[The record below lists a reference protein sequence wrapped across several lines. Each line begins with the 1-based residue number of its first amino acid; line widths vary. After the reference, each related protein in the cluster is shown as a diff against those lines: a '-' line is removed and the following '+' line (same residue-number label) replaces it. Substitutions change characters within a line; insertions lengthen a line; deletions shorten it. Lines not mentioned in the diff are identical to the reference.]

1 MDFFLAQPRPFNGLN
16 YVTLAED
23 AQIAHSW
30 LLSRVYL
37 SVLTLLWVLVVV
49 DGDGDFVVD
58 GDGDVNFDFDVRILD
73 CLSTLCLGLLCFW
86 Q

>member
-1 MDFFLAQPRPFNGLN
+1 M
-16 YVTLAED
+16 
-23 AQIAHSW
+23 
-30 LLSRVYL
+30 
-37 SVLTLLWVLVVV
+37 LTLFWVLVVV

-73 CLSTLCLGLLCFW
+73 CLSTLSLGLLCFW